1 VAATTAP
8 ASVHEALG
16 MLESAMGYLAKADA
30 TAMAAE
36 IQAQCLRTL
45 EKVDSVE
52 TAARASILQA
62 FASGQGCAEDADY
75 SPRAWLVHRT
85 RITRGAAAFH
95 MKWARRAA
103 AHPVVAAALAEAAVS
118 ESWARVICG
127 LTDRLPAEDRDAAD
141 AILIEAARGDA
152 TLADLLG
159 LGETMYEMSKSRT
172 PDDGDDPE
180 RMFED
185 RSVRLIRTFQGA
197 GVLTGDLT
205 PECAAAVGK
214 VLDALS
220 APAGPEDTRT
230 QEQRCHD
237 ALEDAMH
244 RLVAADMVPARAGQ
258 PTKILAHIAL
268 LDLIELDA
276 DSVLMTEWTARVRQ
290 RWAAARAMAS
300 ENGGGDGGVWLEGGA
315 AEAFAC
321 DAGITPVVEGEVQLS
336 ALEDLVRLC
345 LELGGH
351 GPGHCQ
357 PCGTQADGAD
367 PAGGEASDGPVLPTD
382 RGREALQ
389 QAIIGKA
396 VDLLSGPGGLASFLR
411 RGLLGAKLGGPSL
424 PLDVGMSENVPAGI
438 RNAVLI
444 RDQHCCW
451 PGGCS
456 QPASA
461 CHVHHVRHKARGGK
475 TSVKDCVLLCPFH
488 HLIAIHQWGW
498 TLALNG
504 DGTTTAWNK
513 DRTKVLY
520 SHGPPTARAG

>member
-1 VAATTAP
+1 
-8 ASVHEALG
+8 

-36 IQAQCLRTL
+36 VQAQCLKTL

-75 SPRAWLVHRT
+75 SPRAWLVHKT
-85 RITRGAAAFH
+85 QITRGAAAFH

-103 AHPVVAAALAEAAVS
+103 GHPVVAAALTEPVVS

-127 LTDRLPAEDRDAAD
+127 LTDRLPPEDRDAAD
-141 AILIEAARGDA
+141 AILIEAVRGDA

-159 LGETMYEMSKSRT
+159 LGETMYEMSKSRA
-172 PDDGDDPE
+172 PDGGDDPE
-180 RMFED
+180 RIFED

-230 QEQRCHD
+230 QEQRQHD
-237 ALEDAMH
+237 ALAEAMR

-276 DSVLMTEWTARVRQ
+276 DSALMTEWTARVRQ

-300 ENGGGDGGVWLEGGA
+300 ENGGGDGGVWLEGEA

-336 ALEDLVRLC
+336 AMEDLVRLC

-357 PCGTQADGAD
+357 PCGTQASDSGNAGGKADGAGHAEGKAGAG
-367 PAGGEASDGPVLPTD
+367 PALPTD

-424 PLDVGMSENVPAGI
+424 PLDVGMSENVPAAI

-475 TSVKDCVLLCPFH
+475 TSVQDCVLLCPFH

>member
-1 VAATTAP
+1 
-8 ASVHEALG
+8 
-16 MLESAMGYLAKADA
+16 M
-30 TAMAAE
+30 
-36 IQAQCLRTL
+36 R
-45 EKVDSVE
+45 
-52 TAARASILQA
+52 
-62 FASGQGCAEDADY
+62 
-75 SPRAWLVHRT
+75 
-85 RITRGAAAFH
+85 
-95 MKWARRAA
+95 
-103 AHPVVAAALAEAAVS
+103 
-118 ESWARVICG
+118 
-127 LTDRLPAEDRDAAD
+127 
-141 AILIEAARGDA
+141 
-152 TLADLLG
+152 
-159 LGETMYEMSKSRT
+159 
-172 PDDGDDPE
+172 
-180 RMFED
+180 
-185 RSVRLIRTFQGA
+185 
-197 GVLTGDLT
+197 
-205 PECAAAVGK
+205 
-214 VLDALS
+214 
-220 APAGPEDTRT
+220 
-230 QEQRCHD
+230 
-237 ALEDAMH
+237 

-258 PTKILAHIAL
+258 PTKILGHIAL

-276 DSVLMTEWTARVRQ
+276 DSALMTEWTARVRR
-290 RWAAARAMAS
+290 RWAAARAIAS
-300 ENGGGDGGVWLEGGA
+300 ENGGGDGGVWLENEA

-357 PCGTQADGAD
+357 PCGTQASDSGH
-367 PAGGEASDGPVLPTD
+367 AGGKADSSGHGEGRTGDGPALPTD
-382 RGREALQ
+382 RGREALER
-389 QAIIGKA
+389 AIIGKA

-475 TSVKDCVLLCPFH
+475 TSVKDCALLCAFH